1 VSAADDLRRQA
12 EHLTAQAD
20 QLDASQFTAADL
32 ATMDPDQ
39 INAARM
45 AGRLDRLLGV
55 PDEQIALLSRARTG
69 RIDVDDIRA
78 LGAINRHDLI
88 NDAREAGRI
97 TYPTQGE
104 TA

>member
-1 VSAADDLRRQA
+1 MTE
-12 EHLTAQAD
+12 EHEQFTAD
-20 QLDASQFTAADL
+20 QLKAMT
-32 ATMDPDQ
+32 PDQ
-39 INAARM
+39 IIEARG
-45 AGRLDRLLGV
+45 AGHLDRILGI
-55 PDEQIALLSRARTG
+55 PEEEIALLSRARTG
-69 RIDVDDIRA
+69 RIDVDDVRA